1 ATLWEAGAKLLRES
15 DAMTSVTSFR
25 RQLAVRVGLQE
36 HGSDDRAAEVLDLIR
51 RAWRPAPTAATPEE
65 KMKEIVTEVGPEV
78 AGKRHQVYLITLS
91 RALPETADRS
101 NLVDASAL
109 AREAVG
115 EAVRKAFDEPLGR
128 APDGL
133 APPKKALRERDGMAT
148 HWSCSHTQWW
158 STLRYGAIPTLH
170 KTTVDD
176 DPWTWTKVGVDIDFF
191 GESQGP
197 WNAHI
202 WKRQRKEAEKA
213 ATAGTAKRARRFTK
227 LGLTALILDRNLQT
241 KAALLEYAQD
251 YGTDE
256 MQRYVHAQQ
265 KRLKEHLAEAAE
277 WGAARATARAER
289 KTDWELVCR
298 TADGP
303 CPHGTECQYS
313 KSTSVFFEKNRAT
326 LSQSELAAALR
337 AIILN
342 GPSKTTRT
350 PMTVGP
356 TNTGKSTV
364 LLPFDD
370 LFGFKHVFHKPAVG
384 SPFAL
389 RNIVKDKKFLFW
401 DDYQPIEFAEKAVPV
416 QSFLSLFEGH
426 PFEPQAGDG
435 GFRRAAC
442 ARREIEGA
450 FGEGVSSA
458 GRRGPGV
465 PVLTDGNIDFKWR
478 RGAAMTA
485 KEDELWKPAKWAT
498 EEDIGH
504 MKNRVLVF
512 IARARIPRITDTH
525 KCARCVCR
533 WIRDAA
539 SAADC
544 DVGLRDASSALL
556 VDLLAMGA
564 VDVRELGGR
573 EWQSLAAWARLKPL
587 GRRRLEW
594 VLQGGA

>member
-1 ATLWEAGAKLLRES
+1 MLRDVRGRRRAMSQDDGVAGAPADAHPPVGAEGGAAGVPAADGAAAAAGPVSPATLWEAGAKLLRES

-36 HGSDDRAAEVLDLIR
+36 DGLDDRAAEVLDLIR

-78 AGKRHQVYLITLS
+78 AGKRHQVYLVTLS

-101 NLVDASAL
+101 NLVDTSAL

-128 APDGL
+128 APGAPGRSRRPGAASVVEKVAVFREHHADGAVHFHVAL
-133 APPKKALRERDGMAT
+133 LLSQKMAWAPPKKALRERDGMAT

-158 STLRYGAIPTLH
+158 SALRYGAIPTLH

-176 DPWTWTKVGVDIDFF
+176 DPWPWTKDGADIDFF
-191 GESQGP
+191 GESQRP
-197 WNAHI
+197 WNAHL
-202 WKRQRKEAEKA
+202 WKRRREEAEKA
-213 ATAGTAKRARRFTK
+213 VAAGTAKRARRFTK
-227 LGLTALILDRNLQT
+227 LDLTALILDRDLQT
-241 KAALLEYAQD
+241 KAALLEYMQD

-265 KRLKEHLAEAAE
+265 KHLKEHLAEAAE

-289 KTDWELVCR
+289 ETDWELVCR

-313 KSTSVFFEKNRAT
+313 KSTSVFFEKNRVT

-350 PMTVGP
+350 PMIVGP

-384 SPFAL
+384 SGGRKISL
-389 RNIVKDKKFLFW
+389 RPRFFGPAPSSGRERTGRPPGPRNPGCPGGARQVH
-401 DDYQPIEFAEKAVPV
+401 
-416 QSFLSLFEGH
+416 LSL
-426 PFEPQAGDG
+426 
-435 GFRRAAC
+435 C
-442 ARREIEGA
+442 A
-450 FGEGVSSA
+450 
-458 GRRGPGV
+458 
-465 PVLTDGNIDFKWR
+465 T
-478 RGAAMTA
+478 
-485 KEDELWKPAKWAT
+485 
-498 EEDIGH
+498 
-504 MKNRVLVF
+504 
-512 IARARIPRITDTH
+512 
-525 KCARCVCR
+525 
-533 WIRDAA
+533 
-539 SAADC
+539 
-544 DVGLRDASSALL
+544 
-556 VDLLAMGA
+556 
-564 VDVRELGGR
+564 
-573 EWQSLAAWARLKPL
+573 
-587 GRRRLEW
+587 
-594 VLQGGA
+594 